1 MPTGLLL
8 CLFPGFAQS
17 VCPVIYRSPNKLSI
31 GGNGTH
37 RRISGL
43 NLKCTQYKSL
53 QGFYT
58 VLLHIYPEKVYQY
71 INNRFFVLSKLA
83 GINFM
88 LWNEV
93 YPKSRS

>member
-1 MPTGLLL
+1 M
-8 CLFPGFAQS
+8 
-17 VCPVIYRSPNKLSI
+17 
-31 GGNGTH
+31 
-37 RRISGL
+37 
-43 NLKCTQYKSL
+43 KCTQYKSL

-93 YPKSRS
+93 YPKSRSRFVMPRLYIKAKGIRFQELNCFIRQLVQLSFPDSTSIRE